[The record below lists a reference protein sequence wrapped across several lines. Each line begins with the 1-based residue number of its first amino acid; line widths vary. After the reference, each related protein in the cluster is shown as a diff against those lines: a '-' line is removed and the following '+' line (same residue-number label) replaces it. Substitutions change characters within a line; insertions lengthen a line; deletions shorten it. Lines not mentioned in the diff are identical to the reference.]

1 MLIFLIDTENVGWAG
16 VNGIEKLGSED
27 LVYVLYNKN
36 FKIQNVKGEIV
47 INIVES
53 NAKCILEK
61 VNIPGKNSLDF
72 QLSCIVG
79 RNIERYSNA
88 KIIIVSNDNG
98 YKAVI
103 DYLNKN
109 NRKGVM
115 TTSINNY
122 LNSLQDKNKVKK
134 AK

>member
-1 MLIFLIDTENVGWAG
+1 MEKI
-16 VNGIEKLGSED
+16 GIS
-27 LVYVLYNKN
+27 
-36 FKIQNVKGEIV
+36 
-47 INIVES
+47 
-53 NAKCILEK
+53 
-61 VNIPGKNSLDF
+61 GKNSLDF

-109 NRKGVM
+109 NRKGIM

-122 LNSLQDKNKVKK
+122 LICFKK
-134 AK
+134 RGD

>member
-1 MLIFLIDTENVGWAG
+1 MLIFLIDTENVEWNGIA
-16 VNGIEKLGSED
+16 GIEKLGSDD

-36 FKIQNVKGEIV
+36 FKTQNIKGEIV
-47 INIVES
+47 ANIVES
-53 NAKCILEK
+53 KAKCILEK
-61 VNIPGKNSLDF
+61 IGISGKNSLDF
-72 QLSCIVG
+72 QLSCIVE

-109 NRKGVM
+109 NRKGIM
-115 TTSINNY
+115 TTSISNY
-122 LNSLQDKNKVKK
+122 LICFKK
-134 AK
+134 RGD